1 VLLRQ
6 AHTAKLRW
14 AKPQTA
20 PSTLLR
26 QARMATLRWPKPQT
40 ATSTQNQTATCTK
53 TRGAD
58 GSKRRVLR
66 SLARVIR
73 VRRAIRLL
81 HEDGAG
87 KDGAAGRL
95 HLPSAEAGGNRGRK
109 VLEVHIAEAAVVAG
123 VEAVVAGSPQE
134 FLNSFG

>member
-1 VLLRQ
+1 V
-6 AHTAKLRW
+6 
-14 AKPQTA
+14 
-20 PSTLLR
+20 LLR

-73 VRRAIRLL
+73 VRRAIPLL

-87 KDGAAGRL
+87 KDGATGRL

-123 VEAVVAGSPQE
+123 AEAVVAGSPQA

>member
-1 VLLRQ
+1 LRQ
-6 AHTAKLRW
+6 AHMAKLRW
-14 AKPQTA
+14 AKPQA
-20 PSTLLR
+20 ARSTRLR
-26 QARMATLRWPKPQT
+26 QARMATPRWPNPQT

-66 SLARVIR
+66 NLARVIR
-73 VRRAIRLL
+73 VRRAIRLP
-81 HEDGAG
+81 HEDGVG

-123 VEAVVAGSPQE
+123 VEAAVAGSRQA